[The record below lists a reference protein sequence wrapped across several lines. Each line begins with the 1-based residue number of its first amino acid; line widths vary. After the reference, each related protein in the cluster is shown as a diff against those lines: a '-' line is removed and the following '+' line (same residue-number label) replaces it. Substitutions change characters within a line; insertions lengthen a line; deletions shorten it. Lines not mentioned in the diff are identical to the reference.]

1 MVIREDVDIGSVV
14 IGNLHRISQFTQLR
28 LGKVVDVLMG
38 LRHNQLGLLYCCL
51 GFKNIPMPRQ
61 RHTDG
66 LNNVSTQDMSLVQL
80 QKDLETMPVKLFS
93 SLAPLS
99 PNELLCMMHAKNP
112 CTPTD
117 LHKGLGEG
125 PWFQRTPALTT
136 SVAPPGSTNT
146 IPTTHG
152 LDLPPIPN
160 VGSACNNSLFSNENG
175 SAKDIRDM
183 DDTLNYGSKGRRRG
197 SIPMTPIGST
207 IAEVVERRV
216 QKTEK
221 NKVSSARVDV
231 DNTSS
236 DFIFK
241 TIHKC
246 DGR

>member
-1 MVIREDVDIGSVV
+1 
-14 IGNLHRISQFTQLR
+14 
-28 LGKVVDVLMG
+28 
-38 LRHNQLGLLYCCL
+38 
-51 GFKNIPMPRQ
+51 
-61 RHTDG
+61 
-66 LNNVSTQDMSLVQL
+66 
-80 QKDLETMPVKLFS
+80 
-93 SLAPLS
+93 
-99 PNELLCMMHAKNP
+99 MHAKNF

-117 LHKGLGEG
+117 LHKGLDEG
-125 PWFQRTPALTT
+125 PWFQRTPTLTI
-136 SVAPPGSTNT
+136 SVAPPGSTKT

-183 DDTLNYGSKGRRRG
+183 DDTLNYGSKGGCRG

-216 QKTEK
+216 QKTKK
-221 NKVSSARVDV
+221 NKVSSAQVDV
-231 DNTSS
+231 DNTNN

-241 TIHKC
+241 TTHKC